1 VTDITQLPSFVNWR
15 DGTYDKYH
23 FDITINEHELTA
35 DWKETFMIDEV
46 PKDDA
51 WEVFSTEKKIAL
63 EDLYLD
69 NGVTK
74 ECTRHYMD
82 ITPRLHGD
90 LKRFADKFAHTKH
103 HCTLLKLTPG
113 CCLMW
118 HYDSFSAFVKFQNI
132 NQADYG
138 KIKRAA
144 IMITDWNFGQTI
156 QLGNDVIGHWKKGD
170 VYTWQGDMWHGAG
183 NFGLS
188 NLVCFQITY
197 LDV

>member
-1 VTDITQLPSFVNWR
+1 MTDITQLPSFVNWR

-23 FDITINEHELTA
+23 FDITINEHELAA

-90 LKRFADKFAHTKH
+90 LKRFADHAVSIARRIIHV
-103 HCTLLKLTPG
+103 LTGEPYIDTV
-113 CCLMW
+113 L
-118 HYDSFSAFVKFQNI
+118 H
-132 NQADYG
+132 
-138 KIKRAA
+138 
-144 IMITDWNFGQTI
+144 
-156 QLGNDVIGHWKKGD
+156 
-170 VYTWQGDMWHGAG
+170 
-183 NFGLS
+183 
-188 NLVCFQITY
+188 
-197 LDV
+197 